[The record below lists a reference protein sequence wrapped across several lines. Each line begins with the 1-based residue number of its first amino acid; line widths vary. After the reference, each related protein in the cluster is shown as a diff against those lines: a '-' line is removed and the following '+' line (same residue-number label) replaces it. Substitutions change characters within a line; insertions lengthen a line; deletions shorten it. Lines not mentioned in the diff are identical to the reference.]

1 MSPTR
6 TANYIALPIL
16 LVSTAV
22 GLYWVWGLLFVWW
35 VVPTIMN
42 RQAFLVFEV
51 NRDDD
56 PALYWAIVGLWVVLG
71 LMMIAA
77 SIFPQYANLLS

>member
-1 MSPTR
+1 MNPTR

-16 LVSTAV
+16 LGALVL

-42 RQAFLVFEV
+42 GQAFLVFEI
-51 NRDDD
+51 NRDED
-56 PALYWAIVGLWVVLG
+56 PVLFWIITALWAVLG

-77 SIFPQYANLLS
+77 SLLPQYSHLLV

>member
-1 MSPTR
+1 MSAAR
-6 TANYIALPIL
+6 SSNYIALPIL
-16 LVSTAV
+16 LVATAL

-35 VVPTIMN
+35 IVPTILN
-42 RQAFLVFEV
+42 GQAFLIFEV

-56 PALYWAIVGLWVVLG
+56 AFLYWAIVCLWALSG

-77 SIFPQYANLLS
+77 SLFPQYAHLLT

>member
-1 MSPTR
+1 MSRAR

-16 LVSTAV
+16 LTAAV
-22 GLYWVWGLLFVWW
+22 FGFYWVWGLLFIWW
-35 VVPTIMN
+35 IIPTILN
-42 RQAFLVFEV
+42 GQAFLVFEI

-56 PALYWAIVGLWVVLG
+56 PLLYWAIVCLWALSG

-77 SIFPQYANLLS
+77 SLFPQYAYLLA

>member
-1 MSPTR
+1 MSHAR

-16 LVSTAV
+16 LAATAL

-35 VVPTIMN
+35 VVPTILN
-42 RQAFLVFEV
+42 GQAFLVFEI
-51 NRDDD
+51 NRTED
-56 PALYWAIVGLWVVLG
+56 PILFWAIVGLWAVLG

-77 SIFPQYANLLS
+77 SLFPQYAHLLA

>member
-1 MSPTR
+1 MSHAR

-16 LVSTAV
+16 LIATVLE
-22 GLYWVWGLLFVWW
+22 LYWVWGLLFVWW
-35 VVPTIMN
+35 IVPTVLN
-42 RQAFLVFEV
+42 RQAFLVFEI

-56 PALYWAIVGLWVVLG
+56 PLLYWAIVCLWALSG

-77 SIFPQYANLLS
+77 SLFPQYAHLLA